1 MLHNQ
6 SHAKLLTVFHFR
18 MYDIDGNGSI
28 DQKEIIKIVQGIYD
42 MIGMVI
48 CDIKFLREG
57 HKIR

>member
-1 MLHNQ
+1 
-6 SHAKLLTVFHFR
+6 

-28 DQKEIIKIVQGIYD
+28 DQKEMIKIVQGIYD

-57 HKIR
+57 KKLDRIGPKFVIINRG

>member
-1 MLHNQ
+1 M
-6 SHAKLLTVFHFR
+6 FHFR

-28 DQKEIIKIVQGIYD
+28 DQKEMIKIVQGIYD

-57 HKIR
+57 QKIR